1 MQHNWR
7 LSVQSQQWN
16 DGTMKQVNPKTTLM
30 TVSLLFTFNKFLTF
44 SNVFIVAFEQV
55 NVGLEFPT

>member
-1 MQHNWR
+1 MQHNRR

-16 DGTMKQVNPKTTLM
+16 DGTMKQVNPRTTLM

-44 SNVFIVAFEQV
+44 SVFIVAFEQV
-55 NVGLEFPT
+55 NAGLEFPT